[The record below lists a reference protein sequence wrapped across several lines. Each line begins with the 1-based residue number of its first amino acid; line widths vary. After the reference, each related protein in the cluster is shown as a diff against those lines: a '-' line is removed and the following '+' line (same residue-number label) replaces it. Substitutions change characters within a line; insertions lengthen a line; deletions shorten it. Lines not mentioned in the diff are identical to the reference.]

1 MTDTNV
7 IDFAKYKKDP
17 LVDQPVRI
25 TDVLT
30 DDTPESFQLV
40 DTIGT
45 YLFDEKDL
53 LVSKDGPTLFIKSG
67 DNEYALTIRSLDS
80 HMENFSLWVDHVAG
94 KWGSAVA
101 RAKKGEPVDCT
112 AEETLILNSIFD
124 DSDESEGG

>member
-1 MTDTNV
+1 MSDTNV
-7 IDFAKYKKDP
+7 VDFAKYKKDP

-53 LVSKDGPTLFIKSG
+53 LVSKDGPTLFIKIG
-67 DNEYALTIRSLDS
+67 DNEYGLTIRSLDG
-80 HMENFSLWVDHVAG
+80 HMENFSLWVDHIAR

-101 RAKKGEPVDCT
+101 RARKDEPVDCT

-124 DSDESEGG
+124 DSDESQGG